1 MTLHHEETASIA
13 ATPSEVFA
21 YLDDPMRLAS
31 HMGKSSRRMGGGRMD
46 MSVDEGGGQ
55 KIGSHIRLDGTAFGL
70 RVFLDEVVTERE
82 PPLEKQ
88 WQTVG
93 AHRLLVI
100 GDYAMGL
107 NLEPAG
113 THAKLR
119 IFIDYNLPRENA
131 WLGTLFAGL
140 YAKWCVGMMLNDARA
155 HFAHAAPAGS
165 PYPSRP

>member
-1 MTLHHEETASIA
+1 MTARHHEETTVIT
-13 ATPSEVFA
+13 ATPTEVFA
-21 YLDDPMRLAS
+21 YLDDPARLAG
-31 HMGKSSRRMGGGRMD
+31 HMGKSSGIMGGGRMD
-46 MSVDEGGGQ
+46 VSLDEGGGQ

-70 RVFLDEVVTERE
+70 RVFLDEVVTKRE

-113 THAKLR
+113 VHSNLR
-119 IFIDYNLPRENA
+119 IFIDYELPREHT
-131 WLGTLFAGL
+131 WLGTLFARL

-155 HFAHAAPAGS
+155 HFAHAGPRR
-165 PYPSRP
+165 PS

>member
-1 MTLHHEETASIA
+1 VSA
-13 ATPSEVFA
+13 
-21 YLDDPMRLAS
+21 
-31 HMGKSSRRMGGGRMD
+31 
-46 MSVDEGGGQ
+46 DEGGGQ
-55 KIGSHIRLDGTAFGL
+55 KVGSHIRLDGTAFGL
-70 RVFLDEVVTERE
+70 RVFLDEVVTKRE

-100 GDYAMGL
+100 GDYTMGL

-113 THAKLR
+113 VHSKLR
-119 IFIDYNLPRENA
+119 IFIDYDLPRENA

-155 HFAHAAPAGS
+155 HFAHAEPRR
-165 PYPSRP
+165 PS